1 MSDCQK
7 TQRIK
12 RKIYPIK
19 PSTLPLKG
27 HGNTDE
33 KKADK

>member
-12 RKIYPIK
+12 KNLYPITPK
-19 PSTLPLKG
+19 TLPVKG
-27 HGNTDE
+27 SKE
-33 KKADK
+33 ADKKSK